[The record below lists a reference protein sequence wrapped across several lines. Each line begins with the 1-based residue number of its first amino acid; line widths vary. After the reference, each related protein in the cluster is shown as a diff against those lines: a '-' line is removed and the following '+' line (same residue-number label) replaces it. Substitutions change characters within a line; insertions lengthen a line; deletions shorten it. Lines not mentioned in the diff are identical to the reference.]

1 MPSPGT
7 RPPWAWGTSIQ
18 VSSEQ
23 MVMSL
28 SMAES
33 QWNPEPGMAPMVGT
47 SRSNTMFLMRLVSS
61 KYWCWNRWVGSS
73 E

>member
-1 MPSPGT
+1 
-7 RPPWAWGTSIQ
+7 
-18 VSSEQ
+18 
-23 MVMSL
+23 MSH

-33 QWNPEPGMAPMVGT
+33 QWKPGPGMAPMVGT